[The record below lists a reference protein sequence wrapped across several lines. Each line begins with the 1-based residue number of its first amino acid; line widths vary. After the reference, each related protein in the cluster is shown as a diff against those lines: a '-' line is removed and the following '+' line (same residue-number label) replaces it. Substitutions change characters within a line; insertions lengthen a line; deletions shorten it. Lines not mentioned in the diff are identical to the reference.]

1 MDKKAAG
8 HSDFCPPHQMMDTD
22 LIDKFVHRAFPFEQD
37 FVEAPEATGI
47 GHIPGVGDCHGGALI
62 SLFTA
67 GSLLSQRHRKCIF
80 NVCSKCCYVFSD
92 TLLPVIMF

>member
-1 MDKKAAG
+1 MDKKA
-8 HSDFCPPHQMMDTD
+8 DFCPPHQMMDTD

-37 FVEAPEATGI
+37 FVEALEATGI

-62 SLFTA
+62 SLSA

-80 NVCSKCCYVFSD
+80 NSLLLEMLICSD